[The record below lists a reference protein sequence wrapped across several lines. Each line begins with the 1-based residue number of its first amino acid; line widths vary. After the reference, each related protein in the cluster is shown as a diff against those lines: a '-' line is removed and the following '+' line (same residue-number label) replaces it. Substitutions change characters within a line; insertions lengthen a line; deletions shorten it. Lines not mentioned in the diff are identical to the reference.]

1 MAAQR
6 PGGGGGDVADGSITA
21 AKLASDAVTQAKIAD
36 AAVGAAEIKA
46 SEASSIRSTIGAAAG
61 IATGTYAARPASPS
75 AGDRYLVTS
84 GVRKGSLYACVA
96 AGYWYLE
103 RVVLPPE
110 LQTGLV
116 LYLDGEDLQ
125 GVSVLRWRNHAP
137 AQIGNDMLAITAGG
151 TFSVGTSSLSAGLPY
166 LEATNAARMQ
176 CGLPFPLTT
185 GSRTL
190 AVLASNV
197 SQNGTYAENHLVA
210 WGANSTNRMFTIS
223 AKNGGLNNWGIVTY
237 GASGYNS
244 GVSSTQS
251 AAARI
256 ISRYNGTTASMLKN
270 NSTMG
275 AGASLTLSAPAAGNI
290 SVCSLFSQ
298 MEATTDTVSS
308 GTRLHA
314 VGAWTSYLDDTA
326 AGILDAW
333 LSERHGS

>member
-1 MAAQR
+1 MGALR
-6 PGGGGGDVADGSITA
+6 PGGGGGVADSSITA

-36 AAVGAAEIKA
+36 DAVGAAEIKD

-61 IATGTYAARPASPS
+61 IDTGTYAARPASPS

-110 LQTGLV
+110 LQTELV

-137 AQIGNDMLAITAGG
+137 SQIGNDMLAVTAGG

-176 CGLPFPLTT
+176 TGLPFPLTT
-185 GSRTL
+185 GGRTV
-190 AVLASNV
+190 AVLTSNV
-197 SQNGTYAENHLVA
+197 GQNNTYATNHLVF
-210 WGANSTNRMFTIS
+210 WGATSTNRAFGIAS
-223 AKNGGLNNWGIVTY
+223 KNGGLNNWGVEPY
-237 GASGYNS
+237 GVSSYNS

-256 ISRYNGTTASMLKN
+256 VARYNGSQISMYKN
-270 NSTMG
+270 GAIMG
-275 AGASLTLSAPAAGNI
+275 SAGSFTLSAPAAGNI
-290 SVCSLFSQ
+290 SVLSLFSQ
-298 MEATTDTVSS
+298 AEATTATVSS

-314 VGAWTSYLDDTA
+314 VYVATSYLDDTA
-326 AGILDAW
+326 LGILDAW
-333 LSERHGS
+333 LLERHGS